1 MVEHTTGNGKR
12 IAKNT
17 LLLYL
22 RSIIVM
28 ILSIYSSR
36 VLLKT
41 LGVDDFGLYG
51 VVGGVV
57 AMFSSLKSVLAAAVQ
72 RFLNFEKGKGNNQ
85 QVQKIF
91 NMSIIIHLGIALFF
105 ALIVECFGCWYIC
118 NHLIVPHNN
127 IDTALFVFHCSV
139 IASMITI
146 YTIPYDAVVIANE
159 RMDFYALQSII
170 DVSLRL
176 AIIFLLPFLPFA
188 FIRSYAVLILIVA
201 ILIRIMSV
209 VYTRRFPECKKIK
222 YWNKETFK
230 ELIFFAGWNFFGCIA
245 YSLIEEGTN
254 LILNVFGGVV
264 ANAARGLAYQIRAA
278 IMTLSNNVLVASQPF
293 ITQKAA
299 NVEIDTFWK
308 YIFLQSR
315 IMFYIMMMTGLPIYI
330 YAEQI
335 LKLWLD
341 IIPEYTVEFVR
352 TIIIYAIIMS
362 FQKSLDLSF
371 KAYNKM
377 ATYQIVDASC
387 LLLTI
392 PAVYVVLKLG
402 APLYYAFLIFSII
415 RLIDYIAVLFVAKYK
430 NNLLISQY
438 LYNVVVPSI
447 IGFVIFFLVDFVFE
461 RIPESDNYILMFIY
475 MIVSIIITMVLLYL
489 FSFKR
494 SEKEMVNRVLLV
506 LKTKIKL

>member
-1 MVEHTTGNGKR
+1 MVEHTKGNGKR

-28 ILSIYSSR
+28 IISIYSSR

-57 AMFSSLKSVLAAAVQ
+57 AMFSSLKSVLAASVQ

-85 QVQKIF
+85 KVQNIF
-91 NMSIIIHLGIALFF
+91 NMSIIIHLGIALLF

-118 NHLIVPHNN
+118 NHLIVPDNN

-139 IASMITI
+139 IATMITI

-159 RMDFYALQSII
+159 RMDFYALQSIA

-176 AIIFLLPFLPFA
+176 VIIFLLPVLPFA

-201 ILIRIMSV
+201 ILIRIISV
-209 VYTRRFPECKKIK
+209 IYTRRFPECKKIK

-230 ELIFFAGWNFFGCIA
+230 ELTSFAGWNFFGCIA

-254 LILNVFGGVV
+254 LILNLFGGVV
-264 ANAARGLAYQIRAA
+264 ANAARGLAYQIRSA
-278 IMTLSNNVLVASQPF
+278 IMTLSNNILVASQPF
-293 ITQKAA
+293 ITQRAA
-299 NVEIDTFWK
+299 NVDIATFWR
-308 YIFLQSR
+308 YIFIQSR
-315 IMFYIMMMTGLPIYI
+315 IMFYIMMLTGLPIYI
-330 YAEQI
+330 YAEKI
-335 LKLWLD
+335 LKLWLGT
-341 IIPEYTVEFVR
+341 IPEYTVEFVR
-352 TIIIYAIIMS
+352 AIVIYTIIMS

-387 LLLTI
+387 LILTI

-402 APLYYAFLIFSII
+402 APLYYAFLLFSLVRI
-415 RLIDYIAVLFVAKYK
+415 IDYIAVLFVAKYK

-438 LYNVVVPSI
+438 FYNVVIPSV
-447 IGFVIFFLVDFVFE
+447 IGFVIFFFVDFLFMH
-461 RIPESDNYILMFIY
+461 IPERDNLIFVLLSMLAS
-475 MIVSIIITMVLLYL
+475 MIITIVLLFL
-489 FSFKR
+489 FSFRKD
-494 SEKEMVNRVLLV
+494 EKEMVNRVLLS
-506 LKTKIKL
+506 LKNKIK

>member
-1 MVEHTTGNGKR
+1 MTNPTTGSGKR

-41 LGVDDFGLYG
+41 LGVDDFGLYS

-91 NMSIIIHLGIALFF
+91 NMSILVHLAIALLF

-118 NHLIVPHNN
+118 NYLIVPHNN

-159 RMDFYALQSII
+159 RMDFYAIQSIT
-170 DVSLRL
+170 DVTLRL
-176 AIIFLLPFLPFA
+176 AIIFLLPILPFS

-209 VYTRRFPECKKIK
+209 IYTKRFPECKSLK

-230 ELIFFAGWNFFGCIA
+230 ELISFAGWNFFGCIA
-245 YSLIEEGTN
+245 YSLIEEVTN
-254 LILNVFGGVV
+254 LILNLFGGVV
-264 ANAARGLAYQIRAA
+264 ANAARGLAYQIRSA

-293 ITQKAA
+293 ITQRAA
-299 NVEIDTFWK
+299 NVDISTFWT
-308 YIFLQSR
+308 YIFIQSR
-315 IMFYIMMMTGLPIYI
+315 VMFYIMMLTGLPIYI
-330 YAEQI
+330 YMQ
-335 LKLWLD
+335 
-341 IIPEYTVEFVR
+341 
-352 TIIIYAIIMS
+352 
-362 FQKSLDLSF
+362 
-371 KAYNKM
+371 NK
-377 ATYQIVDASC
+377 
-387 LLLTI
+387 
-392 PAVYVVLKLG
+392 
-402 APLYYAFLIFSII
+402 F
-415 RLIDYIAVLFVAKYK
+415 
-430 NNLLISQY
+430 
-438 LYNVVVPSI
+438 
-447 IGFVIFFLVDFVFE
+447 
-461 RIPESDNYILMFIY
+461 
-475 MIVSIIITMVLLYL
+475 
-489 FSFKR
+489 
-494 SEKEMVNRVLLV
+494 
-506 LKTKIKL
+506 

>member
-1 MVEHTTGNGKR
+1 MTNPTTGSGKR

-22 RSIIVM
+22 RSIIIM

-72 RFLNFEKGKGNNQ
+72 RFVNFEKGKGNNQ

-91 NMSIIIHLGIALFF
+91 NMSILVHLAIALLF
-105 ALIVECFGCWYIC
+105 ALIVESFGCWYIC

-159 RMDFYALQSII
+159 RMDFYAIQSIT
-170 DVSLRL
+170 DVTLRL
-176 AIIFLLPFLPFA
+176 AIIFLLPILPFS
-188 FIRSYAVLILIVA
+188 FIRSYAVLILVVA

-209 VYTRRFPECKKIK
+209 IYTNRFPECKKLK

-230 ELIFFAGWNFFGCIA
+230 ELISFAGWNFFGCIA

-254 LILNVFGGVV
+254 LILNLFGGVV
-264 ANAARGLAYQIRAA
+264 ANAARGLTYQIRSA

-293 ITQKAA
+293 ITQRAA
-299 NVEIDTFWK
+299 NVDIATFWT
-308 YIFLQSR
+308 YIFIQSR
-315 IMFYIMMMTGLPIYI
+315 VMFYIMMLTGLPIYI

-335 LKLWLD
+335 LRLWLD
-341 IIPEYTVEFVR
+341 TIPEYTVEFVR
-352 TIIIYAIIMS
+352 AIVIYTIVMS

-377 ATYQIVDASC
+377 ATYQIVDACC

-392 PAVYVVLKLG
+392 PSVYVALKLG
-402 APLYYAFLIFSII
+402 APLYYAFLLFSVI

-430 NNLLISQY
+430 NNLLISEY
-438 LYNVVVPSI
+438 FYNVVIPSI
-447 IGFVIFFLVDFVFE
+447 IGFVIFFLVDFLFGHISKSE
-461 RIPESDNYILMFIY
+461 NFIILLVY
-475 MIVSIIITMVLLYL
+475 MMMSIIIAFVLLYL
-489 FSFKR
+489 LSFR
-494 SEKEMVNRVLLV
+494 SNEKEMIYRVLLL
-506 LKTKIKL
+506 LKSKIK

>member
-1 MVEHTTGNGKR
+1 MVEHTKENGKR

-85 QVQKIF
+85 KVQNIF
-91 NMSIIIHLGIALFF
+91 NMSIIIHLGIALLF

-118 NHLIVPHNN
+118 NHLIVPDNN

-139 IASMITI
+139 IATMITI

-159 RMDFYALQSII
+159 RMDFYALQSIA

-176 AIIFLLPFLPFA
+176 VIIFLLPVLPFA

-209 VYTRRFPECKKIK
+209 IYTRRFPECKKIK

-230 ELIFFAGWNFFGCIA
+230 ELTSFAGWNFFGCIA

-254 LILNVFGGVV
+254 LILNLFGGVV
-264 ANAARGLAYQIRAA
+264 ANAARGLAYQIRSA
-278 IMTLSNNVLVASQPF
+278 IMTLSNNIFVASQPI
-293 ITQKAA
+293 ITQRAA
-299 NVEIDTFWK
+299 NVDIATFWK
-308 YIFLQSR
+308 YIFIQSR
-315 IMFYIMMMTGLPIYI
+315 IMFYIMMLTGLPIYI
-330 YAEQI
+330 YAEKI

-341 IIPEYTVEFVR
+341 TIPEYTVEFVR
-352 TIIIYAIIMS
+352 AIVIYTIVMS

-387 LLLTI
+387 LILTI

-402 APLYYAFLIFSII
+402 APLYYAFLLFSLVRI
-415 RLIDYIAVLFVAKYK
+415 IDYIAVLFVAKYK

-438 LYNVVVPSI
+438 FYNVVIPSI
-447 IGFVIFFLVDFVFE
+447 IGFVIFFFVDFLFMH
-461 RIPESDNYILMFIY
+461 IPKRDNLIFVLLSMLA
-475 MIVSIIITMVLLYL
+475 SIIITIVLLFL
-489 FSFKR
+489 FSFRKE
-494 SEKEMVNRVLLV
+494 EKEMVNHVLLS
-506 LKTKIKL
+506 LKNKLK

>member
-1 MVEHTTGNGKR
+1 MVERTTGNGKR

-85 QVQKIF
+85 QVQNIF
-91 NMSIIIHLGIALFF
+91 NMSIIIHLGIALLF

-118 NHLIVPHNN
+118 NHLIVPDNN
-127 IDTALFVFHCSV
+127 IDIALFVFHCSV
-139 IASMITI
+139 IATMITI

-159 RMDFYALQSII
+159 RMDFYALQSIA

-176 AIIFLLPFLPFA
+176 MIIFLLPVLPFA

-209 VYTRRFPECKKIK
+209 IYTRRFPECKKIR

-230 ELIFFAGWNFFGCIA
+230 ELTSFAGWNFFGCIA

-254 LILNVFGGVV
+254 LILNLFGGVV
-264 ANAARGLAYQIRAA
+264 ANAARGLAYQIRSA
-278 IMTLSNNVLVASQPF
+278 IMTLSNNILVASQPF
-293 ITQKAA
+293 ITQRAS
-299 NVEIDTFWK
+299 NVDIATFWK
-308 YIFLQSR
+308 YIFIQSR
-315 IMFYIMMMTGLPIYI
+315 VMFYIMMLTGLPIYI

-335 LKLWLD
+335 LRLWLD
-341 IIPEYTVEFVR
+341 TIPEYTVEFVR
-352 TIIIYAIIMS
+352 AIVIYTIVMS
-362 FQKSLDLSF
+362 FQKPLDLSF

-387 LLLTI
+387 LILTI

-402 APLYYAFLIFSII
+402 APLYYAFLLFSLV

-430 NNLLISQY
+430 NSLLISQY
-438 LYNVVVPSI
+438 FYNVVIPSI
-447 IGFVIFFLVDFVFE
+447 IGFVIFFFVDFLFIH
-461 RIPESDNYILMFIY
+461 IPESDNLIFVLLSMLA
-475 MIVSIIITMVLLYL
+475 SIIITIVLLFL
-489 FSFKR
+489 FSFRKD
-494 SEKEMVNRVLLV
+494 EKEMVNRVLLS
-506 LKTKIKL
+506 LKNKI

>member
-1 MVEHTTGNGKR
+1 
-12 IAKNT
+12 
-17 LLLYL
+17 
-22 RSIIVM
+22 M

-85 QVQKIF
+85 QVQNIF
-91 NMSIIIHLGIALFF
+91 NMSIIIHLGIALLF

-118 NHLIVPHNN
+118 NHLIVPDNN
-127 IDTALFVFHCSV
+127 IDIALFVFHCSV
-139 IASMITI
+139 IATMITI

-159 RMDFYALQSII
+159 RMDFYALQSIA

-176 AIIFLLPFLPFA
+176 MIIFLLPVLPFA

-209 VYTRRFPECKKIK
+209 IYTRRFPECKKIR

-230 ELIFFAGWNFFGCIA
+230 ELTSFAGWNFFGCIA

-254 LILNVFGGVV
+254 LILNLFGGVV
-264 ANAARGLAYQIRAA
+264 ANAARGLAYQIRSA
-278 IMTLSNNVLVASQPF
+278 IMTLSNNILVASQPF
-293 ITQKAA
+293 ITQRAS
-299 NVEIDTFWK
+299 NVDIATFWK
-308 YIFLQSR
+308 YIFIQSR
-315 IMFYIMMMTGLPIYI
+315 VMFYIMMLTGLPIYI

-335 LKLWLD
+335 LRLWLD
-341 IIPEYTVEFVR
+341 TIPEYTVEFVR
-352 TIIIYAIIMS
+352 AIVIYTIVMS
-362 FQKSLDLSF
+362 FQKPLDLSF

-387 LLLTI
+387 LILTI

-402 APLYYAFLIFSII
+402 APLYYAFLLFSLV

-430 NNLLISQY
+430 NSLLISQY
-438 LYNVVVPSI
+438 FYNVVIPSI
-447 IGFVIFFLVDFVFE
+447 IGFVIFFFVDFFFIH
-461 RIPESDNYILMFIY
+461 IPESDNLIFVLLSMLA
-475 MIVSIIITMVLLYL
+475 SIIITIVLLFL
-489 FSFKR
+489 FSFRKD
-494 SEKEMVNRVLLV
+494 EKEMVNRVLLS
-506 LKTKIKL
+506 LKNKI

>member
-1 MVEHTTGNGKR
+1 MVEHTKENGKR

-85 QVQKIF
+85 KVQNIF
-91 NMSIIIHLGIALFF
+91 NMSIIIHLGIALLF

-118 NHLIVPHNN
+118 NHLIVPDNN

-139 IASMITI
+139 IATMITI

-159 RMDFYALQSII
+159 RMDFYALQSIA

-176 AIIFLLPFLPFA
+176 VIIFLLPVLPFA
-188 FIRSYAVLILIVA
+188 FIRSYAVLILMVA

-209 VYTRRFPECKKIK
+209 IYTRRFPECKKIK

-230 ELIFFAGWNFFGCIA
+230 ELTSFAGWNFFGCIA

-254 LILNVFGGVV
+254 LILNLFGGVV
-264 ANAARGLAYQIRAA
+264 ANAARGLAYQIRSA
-278 IMTLSNNVLVASQPF
+278 IMTLSNNIFVASQPI
-293 ITQKAA
+293 ITQRAA
-299 NVEIDTFWK
+299 NVDIATFWK
-308 YIFLQSR
+308 YIFIQSR
-315 IMFYIMMMTGLPIYI
+315 IMFYIMMLTGLPIYI
-330 YAEQI
+330 YAEKI

-341 IIPEYTVEFVR
+341 TIPEYTVEFVR
-352 TIIIYAIIMS
+352 AIVIYTIVMS

-387 LLLTI
+387 LILTI

-402 APLYYAFLIFSII
+402 APLYYAFLLFSLVRI
-415 RLIDYIAVLFVAKYK
+415 IDYIAVLFVAKYK

-438 LYNVVVPSI
+438 FYNVVIPSI
-447 IGFVIFFLVDFVFE
+447 IGFVIFFFVDFLFMH
-461 RIPESDNYILMFIY
+461 IPKRDNLIFVLLSMLA
-475 MIVSIIITMVLLYL
+475 SIIITIVLLFL
-489 FSFKR
+489 FSFRKE
-494 SEKEMVNRVLLV
+494 EKEMVNHVLLS
-506 LKTKIKL
+506 LKNKLK